1 MPDTSWALVHDDG
14 RPSVHVAELLISRLL
29 ADPSDSSVE
38 PLLTRWST
46 FVRGLPPKA
55 AFAATADNVA
65 VLEDELRLAC
75 DLRSG
80 VEPLDD
86 DATTARLCWHLAR
99 ALVVA
104 GAVGDPELRVEQ
116 LALHLA
122 GRCGW
127 TVSEAALARALTHEA
142 QLRSNLDALD
152 LVVELVTFDDENLWT
167 MPIALGRGAM
177 VAEVIERALAA
188 AWDELARVR
197 HDRDAAE
204 ASAVELQATRALALS
219 LGEELHR
226 DEWIRARLRVVKAT
240 RPFKLAIDLRKR
252 ALRRR

>member
-29 ADPSDSSVE
+29 ADPSDPSIE
-38 PLLTRWST
+38 PLLTRWSA
-46 FVRGLPPKA
+46 FVRDLPPKA

-75 DLRSG
+75 DLRAG

-104 GAVGDPELRVEQ
+104 GAAGDPELRVDQ
-116 LALHLA
+116 LAQRLA

-127 TVSEAALARALTHEA
+127 NVTDAALARALTHEA
-142 QLRSNLDALD
+142 QLRSDLDVLD
-152 LVVELVTFDDENLWT
+152 PVVERDQFDDENVWT

-177 VAEVIERALAA
+177 VTEAIERALAA
-188 AWDELARVR
+188 AWDELTRVR

-204 ASAVELQATRALALS
+204 AAAVELQATRALALS

-226 DEWIRARLRVVKAT
+226 DEWIRARLRAVKAT

-252 ALRRR
+252 VLRRR

>member
-1 MPDTSWALVHDDG
+1 M
-14 RPSVHVAELLISRLL
+14 
-29 ADPSDSSVE
+29 
-38 PLLTRWST
+38 
-46 FVRGLPPKA
+46 
-55 AFAATADNVA
+55 
-65 VLEDELRLAC
+65 AC

-104 GAVGDPELRVEQ
+104 GAVGDQ

-142 QLRSNLDALD
+142 QLRSNLDMLD

-177 VAEVIERALAA
+177 IAEVIERALAA
-188 AWDELARVR
+188 AWDEITRVR

-226 DEWIRARLRVVKAT
+226 DEWIRARLRAVKAT
-240 RPFKLAIDLRKR
+240 RPFTLAIELRKR
-252 ALRRR
+252 VLRRR